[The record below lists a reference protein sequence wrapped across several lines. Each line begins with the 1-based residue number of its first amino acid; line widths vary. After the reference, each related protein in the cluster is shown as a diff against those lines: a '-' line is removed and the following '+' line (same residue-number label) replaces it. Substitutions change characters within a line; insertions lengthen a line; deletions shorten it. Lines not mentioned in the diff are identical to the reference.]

1 MNEGHEYSS
10 ADWRFAQQVAA
21 DLFKEKKTPGDCP
34 ELIKSERDLLNR
46 AYHFPT
52 DEVLLSF
59 AGRMQDEGKD
69 WKSIEMPEIIRL
81 RLHALLH
88 ESSLN

>member
-1 MNEGHEYSS
+1 MNTGYQYGPDE
-10 ADWRFAQQVAA
+10 WRFAQEIAA

-34 ELIKSERDLLNR
+34 ELGENERGLVDR
-46 AYHFPT
+46 AYNFPT
-52 DEVLLSF
+52 DNVLLSF